1 MAKYRNIPQATKDN
15 ILHYVNQVYDE
26 AYELG
31 YQHGKRQGESDIEK
45 TQRMIEDAVESL
57 QGLVRTSPE
66 EFVTELKPY
75 EEIVRCKDCEFY
87 KKNGDLGACDIH
99 ELSIVGVGD
108 FCSFAK
114 RRAESEGE
122 YVR

>member
-1 MAKYRNIPQATKDN
+1 MAKYRNIPQSTKDN

-57 QGLVRTSPE
+57 K
-66 EFVTELKPY
+66 ELTINQTNKSDDLP
-75 EEIVRCKDCEFY
+75 CNTCEYFNIADTALPCCECMHIRVSKY
-87 KKNGDLGACDIH
+87 
-99 ELSIVGVGD
+99 
-108 FCSFAK
+108 K
-114 RRAESEGE
+114 RRTEQ
-122 YVR
+122 

>member
-1 MAKYRNIPQATKDN
+1 MPKHRNIPQATKDN

-57 QGLVRTSPE
+57 KELTINQTDKSDGIPCNTCKYVRTAE
-66 EFVTELKPY
+66 DELP
-75 EEIVRCKDCEFY
+75 CCECMHTKVSKY
-87 KKNGDLGACDIH
+87 
-99 ELSIVGVGD
+99 
-108 FCSFAK
+108 K
-114 RRAESEGE
+114 RRAEL
-122 YVR
+122 

>member
-31 YQHGKRQGESDIEK
+31 YQHGRRQGESDIEK

-57 QGLVRTSPE
+57 QELRVNQTNEPNYRRPCGTCEYFHTE
-66 EFVTELKPY
+66 EEALP
-75 EEIVRCKDCEFY
+75 CCECMY
-87 KKNGDLGACDIH
+87 TRVSKY
-99 ELSIVGVGD
+99 
-108 FCSFAK
+108 K
-114 RRAESEGE
+114 RRAE
-122 YVR
+122 

>member
-45 TQRMIEDAVESL
+45 TQRMIEDAVQSL
-57 QGLVRTSPE
+57 KELTINQTDLPCNTCEYFHTAE
-66 EFVTELKPY
+66 EALP
-75 EEIVRCKDCEFY
+75 CCECMHTKVSKY
-87 KKNGDLGACDIH
+87 KW
-99 ELSIVGVGD
+99 
-108 FCSFAK
+108 
-114 RRAESEGE
+114 RAEQ
-122 YVR
+122 